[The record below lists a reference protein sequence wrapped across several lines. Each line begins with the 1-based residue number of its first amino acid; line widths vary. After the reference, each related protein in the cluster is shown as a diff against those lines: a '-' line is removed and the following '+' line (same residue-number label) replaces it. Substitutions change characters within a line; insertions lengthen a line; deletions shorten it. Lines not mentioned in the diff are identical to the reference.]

1 MKGWTRTETPS
12 VRRVPILGTR
22 NMRRQ
27 AMIQVG
33 CVEVPLPS
41 WETMSRAD
49 VWLGIEDYN
58 ITLAGTFKKVKN

>member
-27 AMIQVG
+27 AMSQVG
-33 CVEVPLPS
+33 WVEVALPS
-41 WETMSRAD
+41 WETMSRAN
-49 VWLGIEDYN
+49 VWLGVED
-58 ITLAGTFKKVKN
+58 

>member
-1 MKGWTRTETPS
+1 MLKGWTRTETPS

-33 CVEVPLPS
+33 WVEVPLPS
-41 WETMSRAD
+41 WETISRAD
-49 VWLGIEDYN
+49 VWLGIED
-58 ITLAGTFKKVKN
+58 